1 MRKKGT
7 KLPEPGLFVW
17 LDIDEESSPQRSA
30 TRGLREA
37 PGDHYLWFCENFM
50 DCVIPTVEWKLQSKK
65 KLLSEYVQA
74 PLETFAVLL
83 YKNGYNKWTETFRP
97 KDDDGTELSSLSNS
111 SQVKAS
117 FLYTGDS
124 RGSRRYEGWNND
136 GMTFYNETLVQINL
150 QRGNPG
156 SRFEHTLLKRLTEVH
171 RRAPNNNDEPNR
183 APRATNSIGDL
194 MRIVGV

>member
-1 MRKKGT
+1 
-7 KLPEPGLFVW
+7 
-17 LDIDEESSPQRSA
+17 
-30 TRGLREA
+30 
-37 PGDHYLWFCENFM
+37 M

-97 KDDDGTELSSLSNS
+97 KDDDATELSSLSNS
-111 SQVKAS
+111 CRVKAS

-124 RGSRRYEGWNND
+124 RGSRRYEGWYND
-136 GMTFYNETLVQINL
+136 GMTFYNEFLVQINL

-156 SRFEHTLLKRLTEVH
+156 SRFEHTLLK
-171 RRAPNNNDEPNR
+171 
-183 APRATNSIGDL
+183 S
-194 MRIVGV
+194 